1 MSAVI
6 AAAAFV
12 AVLLSLIT
20 ALLGLL
26 NQRRARVI
34 AEKVQ
39 SISIQ
44 VNGHLSALLERQ
56 DQLLGTLQ
64 KSGIPIPPPAP
75 PAAPPDP

>member
-64 KSGIPIPPPAP
+64 KSGIPIPPPAS
-75 PAAPPDP
+75 PAPPPDP

>member
-1 MSAVI
+1 MSTVI

-64 KSGIPIPPPAP
+64 KSGIPIPPPAS
-75 PAAPPDP
+75 PAPPPDP

>member
-12 AVLLSLIT
+12 AVLLSLVT

-64 KSGIPIPPPAP
+64 KSGIPIPPPVP